1 MPTSSSPGAVVAVD
15 QVISSAAPRSQR
27 VLAQARFEA
36 GILLRNGEQ
45 LLVSLILPAMALG
58 ALIMTSYPDLAEPR
72 IAIIAPGV
80 LALAVVSTAFT
91 GQAIQTAF
99 DRRYGVLRLL
109 ATTPVGTDGLLAGK
123 ALAISAVAGVQL
135 VVLGLLA
142 AALGW
147 RPSPVGV
154 LTAPL
159 TAALGVWVFVAL
171 ALLLAGAMRAEAV
184 LAVANLVWV
193 LMAGVGGL
201 LLPGDLLHETV
212 GSVVRWLPSG
222 ALGDAFRD
230 GLSSASLPLIPWLVL
245 LAWGVLLSLAVVRTF
260 RWRD

>member
-1 MPTSSSPGAVVAVD
+1 MAVD
-15 QVISSAAPRSQR
+15 ETLAAAAPRRRR

-36 GILLRNGEQ
+36 GILVRNGEQ
-45 LLVSLILPAMALG
+45 ILVALILPGL
-58 ALIMTSYPDLAEPR
+58 ALIALVMTSYPDLTEPR
-72 IAIIAPGV
+72 IAIVAPGV

-123 ALAISAVAGVQL
+123 ALAISAIAGGQL
-135 VVLGLLA
+135 VVLGLFA
-142 AALGW
+142 GALGW
-147 RPSPVGV
+147 RPAPLGV
-154 LTAPL
+154 LVTPL

-193 LMAGVGGL
+193 LLAGVGGL
-201 LLPGDLLHETV
+201 LLPVDTLGGLGAL
-212 GSVVRWLPSG
+212 VRWLPSG
-222 ALGDAFRD
+222 ALGDAFRQ
-230 GLSSASLPLIPWLVL
+230 GLSQGSLPLLPWLVL
-245 LAWGVLLSLAVVRTF
+245 FAWGVALSLAVVRTF

>member
-1 MPTSSSPGAVVAVD
+1 MADRAP
-15 QVISSAAPRSQR
+15 AAPTAPAPAPRGQR

-45 LLVSLILPAMALG
+45 LLVALVLPALALL
-58 ALIMTSYPDLAEPR
+58 ALVKAPYPDLADPR
-72 IAIIAPGV
+72 IAVVAPGV

-99 DRRYGVLRLL
+99 DRRYGVLRML
-109 ATTPVGTDGLLAGK
+109 ATSPVGTDGLLAGK
-123 ALAISAVAGVQL
+123 AVAVSVVAAGQL
-135 VVLGLLA
+135 LVLGLLA
-142 AALGW
+142 VGLGW
-147 RPSPVGV
+147 RPDPLGV
-154 LTAPL
+154 LLTPV

-171 ALLLAGAMRAEAV
+171 GLLLAGALRAEAV

-193 LMAGVGGL
+193 LLAGAGGL
-201 LLPGDLLHETV
+201 LLPGGSLGAV
-212 GSVVRWLPSG
+212 GAVVPWLPSG

-230 GLSSASLPLIPWLVL
+230 PLSAGTPPLLPWLVL
-245 LAWGVLLSLAVVRTF
+245 VIWGVALSLAVVRTF